1 MNPLQHDSSENEFD
15 PTRSAGEDR
24 HVFNEDFPWDSF
36 DSEWYHGLNYAS
48 LRSDDREILCIVR
61 DFFAEAY
68 ARDKPPTAWGGIDVG
83 AGANLYPSLCM
94 LPFCERIRLHEFSVT
109 NVAWLKQEI
118 GGGYRASWDP
128 FWRALT
134 EREAYARVA
143 DPRERLQRVA
153 DVRQDSVFRL
163 PDRDEGGSRDVFNG
177 LASRAW
183 DVGTMFFGAESMTT
197 DLEEFKKAMWRFM
210 HALRPGAPFAA
221 AFMMDSKGYTV
232 GEVEFPAVAIKEHDV
247 TECLDGLAY
256 GVEVK
261 VTGLEATL
269 RKGYGGMIVATGR
282 VSDDGGKA

>member
-1 MNPLQHDSSENEFD
+1 MNPSQQHSDDNGRGLSN
-15 PTRSAGEDR
+15 SADEER

-36 DSEWYHGLNYAS
+36 DSEWYHGLNYAN

-61 DFFAEAY
+61 DFFAEAH
-68 ARDKPPTAWGGIDVG
+68 AQDKPQVAWGGIDVG

-94 LPFCERIRLHEFSVT
+94 LPFCERIRLHEFSAT
-109 NVAWLKQEI
+109 NVAWLKKEI
-118 GGGYRASWDP
+118 GGGFRSTWDP
-128 FWRALT
+128 FWEALA
-134 EREAYARVA
+134 EREAYAQVP

-153 DVRQDSVFRL
+153 DVRQDSVFAL
-163 PDRDEGGSRDVFNG
+163 PDRDEGGPRDVFNG
-177 LASRAW
+177 LPSRAW

-197 DLEEFKKAMWRFM
+197 DIAEFRVAMRRFM

-247 TECLDGLAY
+247 TECLEGLAY
-256 GVEVK
+256 GVEVQ

-282 VSDDGGKA
+282 VSDDGGKP